1 MVVNSSTPNQEG
13 STFESQNQFFLCRTN
28 PNDLIPHQTSAYPR
42 CISFVPTIPPF
53 YLSPGNVPIPSC
65 NMYSDLNY
73 PFSYPDY
80 PYMGAYSYPSQYVI
94 HQNVAANT
102 NSLSLPMAT
111 FAMGTNADFNYV
123 AFDFAPIDRK
133 RRRIVND
140 VEMKKELV

>member
-1 MVVNSSTPNQEG
+1 
-13 STFESQNQFFLCRTN
+13 
-28 PNDLIPHQTSAYPR
+28 
-42 CISFVPTIPPF
+42 
-53 YLSPGNVPIPSC
+53 
-65 NMYSDLNY
+65 
-73 PFSYPDY
+73 
-80 PYMGAYSYPSQYVI
+80 MGAYSYPSQYVI

-140 VEMKKELV
+140 VEMKKELVWCYPQS